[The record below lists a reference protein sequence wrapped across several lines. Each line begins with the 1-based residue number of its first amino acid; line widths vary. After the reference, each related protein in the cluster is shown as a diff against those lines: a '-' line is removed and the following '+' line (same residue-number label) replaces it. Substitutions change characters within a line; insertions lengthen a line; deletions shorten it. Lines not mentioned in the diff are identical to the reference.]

1 MKFRTML
8 LTAALTLGSLTA
20 VPGLAN
26 PSTGSS
32 PQDGPIS
39 PVVNPKVMPTVALQC
54 RNYGGQQDV
63 SKNPDIINSTRKT
76 IPSGKTL
83 YWKSSDG
90 DSGVIQLDAVPA
102 RYSSR
107 AAFTIWAKL
116 RGSRLAPPTR
126 APSIS
131 GWVISSRAFS
141 GFTLPPY

>member
-26 PSTGSS
+26 PSTESS
-32 PQDGPIS
+32 PQDGRIS
-39 PVVNPKVMPTVALQC
+39 PIVSPKVMPTVNLQC

-63 SKNPDIINSTRKT
+63 SKNPDITNSTRKT

-90 DSGVIQLDAVPA
+90 DGGSVVLDHA
-102 RYSSR
+102 
-107 AAFTIWAKL
+107 
-116 RGSRLAPPTR
+116 LAPRGKVGVNGHPGQSYTCT
-126 APSIS
+126 A
-131 GWVISSRAFS
+131 WMAK
-141 GFTLPPY
+141 